1 MREVEQGGIAEGTE
15 RAHGHPWQAVMQAS
29 QPLLAELPA
38 GSKLTVVVSNQWLR
52 YKLLPAM
59 PPMQSQAA
67 SLAIA
72 REMFMETYGDAA
84 SQWRIQL
91 APLPQGDS
99 QFACAMDQALLKAIG
114 SMAEQSGC
122 RLVSVQPAMMQ
133 AYNLIYR
140 QQRGLSCLVQVEP
153 GRIHLA
159 MLRDGHW
166 LGLSACASQAQDWP
180 RHLVAL
186 LQRETLRLG
195 DAPQLPGSLF
205 LHAASSIA
213 LSTAWPALQGTLA
226 EMGWQASPIFTHAPA
241 PSAATSFA
249 TPAWGR

>member
-1 MREVEQGGIAEGTE
+1 MAEGAE
-15 RAHGHPWQAVMQAS
+15 RAHGHSWQAVMPVC

-38 GSKLTVVVSNQWLR
+38 GSNLSVVVSNQWLR

-84 SQWRIQL
+84 GTWRIQL
-91 APLPQGDS
+91 EPLPRGDS
-99 QFACAMDQALLKAIG
+99 QFACAMDQALLEAIA

-159 MLRDGHW
+159 VLRDGHW
-166 LGLSACASQAQDWP
+166 LALSACASHAQDWP

-205 LHAASSIA
+205 LHAASPIS
-213 LSTAWPALQGTLA
+213 LSSAWPALQGTLA
-226 EMGWQASPIFTHAPA
+226 EMGWQAVPIFTHAPA
-241 PSAATSFA
+241 SSAATSLT
-249 TPAWGR
+249 TPAWSR